1 MLVRFWGTRGS
12 LPTPMWNDQIRIKAR
27 AIAKAA
33 SGQTFANDAAVETF
47 LDAQPYWMAN
57 TYGGDTSCL
66 EVELAGEEHL
76 LCGFGS
82 GARRLGGAMIGKHGP
97 GNGQTYNV
105 LMSHLH
111 WDHLMGFPFFVPA
124 FIPGN
129 RIVIYSCH
137 DDAEA
142 SFRRQNQAPNFPVD
156 FSVLAAKIEFRKLK
170 AGETTEI
177 AGAKVTP
184 KLQLHAGDSYGYRI
198 EAEGSVFVYSSDSE
212 HRIEDEHAADGFVEF
227 FREAD
232 LVVFDAMYSLADA
245 VSLKEDWGHSSNIV
259 GVELCQRANV
269 KRLALFHHE
278 PVYDDA
284 RIDSILADTLRYEEI
299 RRDAYP
305 DNDVLEVIAAGDG
318 LEVQL

>member
-1 MLVRFWGTRGS
+1 MLERFWGTRGS

-33 SGQTFANDAAVETF
+33 SGQTFADDAAVEAF

-66 EVELAGEEHL
+66 EAELAGEEHL
-76 LCGFGS
+76 LCDFGS
-82 GARRLGGAMIGKHGP
+82 GARRLGGAMIGKYGP
-97 GNGQTYNV
+97 GNGQTYHV
-105 LMSHLH
+105 LMSHLY

-129 RIVIYSCH
+129 RIVMYSCH
-137 DDAEA
+137 DDVEA
-142 SFRRQNQAPNFPVD
+142 SFRRQKQAPNFPVV

-232 LVVFDAMYSLADA
+232 LIVFDAMYSLADA
-245 VSLKEDWGHSSNIV
+245 VSLKEDWGHSTNIV
-259 GVELCQRANV
+259 GVQLCQRAIV

-278 PVYDDA
+278 PVIVVT
-284 RIDSILADTLRYEEI
+284 IDEASVEAVS
-299 RRDAYP
+299 AWP
-305 DNDVLEVIAAGDG
+305 WP
-318 LEVQL
+318 